1 MAKDVALLAV
11 HGMGKTPTDFANE
24 LEEELLSELGSAD
37 WGRVHFKPI
46 YYQGLLQKK
55 QEKVFTTM
63 KNRAELD
70 WLTLRR
76 FLLFGFSDAAG
87 LEYRAAV
94 PNSLYEQAQR
104 IILDVLNEA
113 YDKLGQTPKPVIIIC
128 QSLGGHV
135 LSNYIWDSQLA
146 NATQGIWSN
155 GRQWGA
161 PRGSDKDNFRRLK
174 TLRYLYTTGCNIPIF
189 VSGLGRDK
197 IKAIKTTTSGYDI
210 RWFNYYDEDDP
221 LGWPLKPLSTPYGRA
236 VRRDIAVNAGGSFF
250 GHITHS
256 WNPLSH
262 TRYWR
267 DKKIIRPLARHLKG
281 LL

>member
-1 MAKDVALLAV
+1 MAKDVALFAV
-11 HGMGKTPTDFANE
+11 HGMGKTPTNFAEE
-24 LEEELLSELGSAD
+24 LEEELVSELGNAD
-37 WGRVHFKPI
+37 WDRVHFKPI

-55 QEKVFTTM
+55 QEKVFTAM

-87 LEYRAAV
+87 LEYRAAE

-113 YDKLGQTPKPVIIIC
+113 YDKLGQTAKPVIIIC

-146 NATQGIWSN
+146 NATHGIWSN

-161 PRGSDKDNFRRLK
+161 PRGLDKDNFRRLK

-189 VSGLGRDK
+189 VTGQGRDN

-221 LGWPLKPLSTPYGRA
+221 LGWPLKPLSTSYGRA
-236 VRRDIAVNAGGSFF
+236 VRRDIAVNAGGSFL

-267 DKKIIRPLARHLKG
+267 DREIIKPLARHLKG